1 MWKNKKHC
9 WRYYHFT
16 TCVPKTTIIWGKAH
30 GIWSETDKICL
41 SHFWPRQLKFGKILE
56 NTPRDII
63 FLHMFIINKNHMMYG
78 YWDKRHNGQ
87 SILSFWATFCHLTF
101 YGSSDIEYNRQ
112 NFLSFGTIF
121 CLFSPLTTWKIK
133 IWKQNKK
140 RL

>member
-16 TCVPKTTIIWGKAH
+16 TRVPKTTIIWGKAH

-56 NTPRDII
+56 KTPGDII

-87 SILSFWATFCHLTF
+87 SVLSFDLLWILRYWVQQTEFFVIWDYFLPF
-101 YGSSDIEYNRQ
+101 FPNNNLENQ
-112 NFLSFGTIF
+112 NLKT
-121 CLFSPLTTWKIK
+121 
-133 IWKQNKK
+133 
-140 RL
+140 R